1 MKVLLIRHGQTDWN
15 KKKLIQGW
23 SDIQLNEEGVS
34 EVKEFSKS
42 IKRDYW
48 DYVISSDLSRARHTA
63 DIISKTLSIPL
74 IITDRLRERN
84 YGLYEGLDIKCLLNK
99 QTRLNF
105 KSELLEG
112 ESYKIFYK
120 RVNLS
125 WNILYEK
132 SKKYGDEKII
142 VVTHKG
148 VLQIICNIIGITKK
162 WDNLSFLEV
171 DFQNIL

>member
-132 SKKYGDEKII
+132 YGDEKII